1 MTDLQNLSLSAMATR
16 LRDGSATAT
25 AIAEACLA
33 RVETREGTVGAWQ
46 HIDPE
51 RVLEQAARR
60 DTEAPSSSLHGIPVG
75 LKDII
80 DTEDMPTTYGSP
92 IYAGHTPRKD
102 AIMVQRL
109 RAAGAVLM
117 GKTVTTQFAHRFPG
131 KTANPRNPAH
141 TPGGSSSGSAAAV
154 ADDMTPLAFG
164 TQTSGSVIR
173 PAAYCGVIGFK
184 PTFGWTDFTGAKNL
198 AASLDTLGY
207 YVRSLD
213 DLPMVHAVLNS
224 DALPGPETTDI
235 TAPNL
240 ALCRTPV
247 WDQADEC
254 AQATVETTAERLSS
268 AGAGIRKLDLDASFA
283 RVFDA
288 QDTVLQYEMARH
300 LKIERTENW
309 DLIAPPTQDFII
321 RGEECSEEKIAEAR
335 YIFDQARTDFAKALG
350 DDIAITLS
358 APGEAPKGLEA
369 TGNALFNRMW
379 TALHVPCLH
388 LPVETGPQGLPLGVT
403 LVARKGHEQRLVA
416 AGRWA
421 ATALDLPLFG

>member
-1 MTDLQNLSLSAMATR
+1 MTDLQTLSLSAMANR

-25 AIAEACLA
+25 ALAEACLA
-33 RVETREGTVGAWQ
+33 RVEAREGTVGAWQ

-51 RVLEQAARR
+51 RVLEQAVRR
-60 DTEAPSSSLHGIPVG
+60 DGETPSSALHGIPIG

-92 IYAGHTPRKD
+92 IYADHTPRKD

-184 PTFGWTDFTGAKNL
+184 PSFGWTDFTGAKNL
-198 AASLDTLGY
+198 AASLDTIGY

-213 DLPMVHAVLNS
+213 DLPIVHSVLAS

-235 TAPNL
+235 TAPNF

-247 WDQADEC
+247 WDQAEDC
-254 AQATVETTAERLSS
+254 AQAVLETTAERFGG
-268 AGAGIRKLDLDASFA
+268 AGAGLRDLDLDASLA
-283 RVFDA
+283 PVFDA

-300 LKIERTENW
+300 LAIEREENW
-309 DLIAPPTQDFII
+309 DLIAPPTQDFI
-321 RGEECSEEKIAEAR
+321 RAGLDCSEEKIAGAR
-335 YIFDQARTDFAKALG
+335 YIFGQARSDFAKALG

-358 APGEAPKGLEA
+358 APGEAPAGLHS

-388 LPVETGPQGLPLGVT
+388 LPVGTGPMGLPLGVT

-421 ATALDLPLFG
+421 AKALDLPLFG

>member
-1 MTDLQNLSLSAMATR
+1 MTDLQTLSLSAMANR

-25 AIAEACLA
+25 ALAEACLA
-33 RVETREGTVGAWQ
+33 RVEAREGTVGAWQ

-51 RVLEQAARR
+51 RVLEQAVRR
-60 DTEAPSSSLHGIPVG
+60 DGETPSSALHGIPIG

-92 IYAGHTPRKD
+92 IYADHTPRKD

-164 TQTSGSVIR
+164 SQTSGSVIR

-184 PTFGWTDFTGAKNL
+184 PSFGWTDFTGAKNL
-198 AASLDTLGY
+198 AASLDTIGY

-213 DLPMVHAVLNS
+213 DLPIVHAILAS

-235 TAPNL
+235 TAPNF

-247 WDQADEC
+247 WDQAEDC
-254 AQATVETTAERLSS
+254 AQAVLETTAERLGG
-268 AGAGIRKLDLDASFA
+268 AGAGLRDLDLDASLA
-283 RVFDA
+283 PVFDA

-300 LKIERTENW
+300 LAIEREENW
-309 DLIAPPTQDFII
+309 DLIAPPTQDFI
-321 RGEECSEEKIAEAR
+321 RAGLDCSEEKIADAR
-335 YIFDQARTDFAKALG
+335 YIFGQARSDFAKALG

-358 APGEAPKGLEA
+358 APGEAPAGLHS

-388 LPVETGPQGLPLGVT
+388 LPVGTGPMGLPLGVT

-421 ATALDLPLFG
+421 AKALDLPLFG

>member
-1 MTDLQNLSLSAMATR
+1 MTDLHTLSLSALAAR
-16 LRDGSATAT
+16 LRAGDTTAT

-33 RVETREGTVGAWQ
+33 RVEAREDTVKAWQ
-46 HIDPE
+46 FVDPE

-60 DTEAPSSSLHGIPVG
+60 DRETPSSALHGVPVG

-92 IYAGHTPRKD
+92 IYADHTPRKD

-154 ADDMTPLAFG
+154 VDDMTPLAFG

-184 PTFGWTDFTGAKNL
+184 PSFGWTDFTGAKHL

-213 DLPMVHAVLNS
+213 DLPLVHAVLNS
-224 DALPGPETTDI
+224 DALPGAETTDI
-235 TAPNL
+235 AAPNF

-247 WDQADEC
+247 WDRADEC
-254 AQATVETTAERLSS
+254 AQALAEATADRLGN
-268 AGAGIRKLDLDASFA
+268 AGAGLRTLDLDSGFA
-283 RVFDA
+283 RVLEA
-288 QDTVLQYEMARH
+288 QDTVLEYEMARH
-300 LKIERTENW
+300 LATERSENW
-309 DLIAPPTQDFII
+309 DLIAAPTQEFIR
-321 RGEECSEEKIAEAR
+321 RGEDCSEEKIADAR
-335 YIFDQARTDFAKALG
+335 YVFDQARADFTKALG

-358 APGEAPKGLEA
+358 APGEAPKGLDS

-388 LPVETGPQGLPLGVT
+388 LPVDAGPQGLPLGVT
-403 LVARKGHEQRLVA
+403 LIARKGHEQRLVA

>member
-16 LRDGSATAT
+16 LRDGSATAS

-33 RVETREGTVGAWQ
+33 RVEAREGTVGAWQ
-46 HIDPE
+46 YIDPE

-60 DTEAPSSSLHGIPVG
+60 DNEAPSSALHGIPVG

-92 IYAGHTPRKD
+92 IYADHTPRKD
-102 AIMVQRL
+102 TIMVQRL
-109 RAAGAVLM
+109 RAAGAVLI

-154 ADDMTPLAFG
+154 ADNMTPLAFG

-213 DLPMVHAVLNS
+213 DLPMVHGVLSS

-235 TAPNL
+235 AAPNF

-254 AQATVETTAERLSS
+254 AQATMETTAERLSS
-268 AGAGIRKLDLDASFA
+268 AGAGIRKFDLDASFA

-300 LKIERTENW
+300 LKTERTENW
-309 DLIAPPTQDFII
+309 DLIAPPTQEFIT

-335 YIFDQARTDFAKALG
+335 YVFDQARTDFAKALG

-388 LPVETGPQGLPLGVT
+388 LPVDTGPQGLPLGVT

-421 ATALDLPLFG
+421 ATALALPLFG

>member
-1 MTDLQNLSLSAMATR
+1 MTDLHTLSLSAMATR
-16 LRDGSATAT
+16 LRDGSTTAT
-25 AIAEACLA
+25 ALAEACLA
-33 RVETREGTVGAWQ
+33 RVEAREGTVGAWQ

-51 RVLEQAARR
+51 RVLQQAARR
-60 DTEAPSSSLHGIPVG
+60 DNETPNNALHGIPIG

-92 IYAGHTPRKD
+92 IYTDHTPRKD

-154 ADDMTPLAFG
+154 ADNMTPLAFG

-184 PTFGWTDFTGAKNL
+184 PSFGWTDFTGTKNL

-213 DLPMVHAVLNS
+213 DLPLVHAALAS

-235 TAPNL
+235 AAPKF
-240 ALCRTPV
+240 AICRTPV
-247 WDQADEC
+247 WDQAEDC
-254 AQATVETTAERLSS
+254 AQAVVETTAERLNG
-268 AGAGIRKLDLDASFA
+268 AGADMRDLDVDASLA
-283 RVFDA
+283 PVFDA

-300 LKIERTENW
+300 LAAEREENW
-309 DLIAPPTQDFII
+309 DLIAPPTQDFI
-321 RGEECSEEKIAEAR
+321 RAGLDCSEEKIAEAR
-335 YIFDQARTDFAKALG
+335 YVFGQARSDFAKALG
-350 DDIAITLS
+350 DDIAIALS
-358 APGEAPKGLEA
+358 APGEAPEGLHA

-388 LPVETGPQGLPLGVT
+388 LPVDTGPQGLPLGVT

-421 ATALDLPLFG
+421 ANALDLPLFG

>member
-1 MTDLQNLSLSAMATR
+1 
-16 LRDGSATAT
+16 
-25 AIAEACLA
+25 
-33 RVETREGTVGAWQ
+33 
-46 HIDPE
+46 
-51 RVLEQAARR
+51 
-60 DTEAPSSSLHGIPVG
+60 
-75 LKDII
+75 
-80 DTEDMPTTYGSP
+80 
-92 IYAGHTPRKD
+92 
-102 AIMVQRL
+102 MVQRL

-184 PTFGWTDFTGAKNL
+184 PSFGWTDFTGAKNL
-198 AASLDTLGY
+198 AASLDTMGY

-213 DLPMVHAVLNS
+213 DLPLVHAVLAS

-235 TAPNL
+235 AAPNFTI
-240 ALCRTPV
+240 CRTPV
-247 WDQADEC
+247 WDQAEDC
-254 AQATVETTAERLSS
+254 AQAVLETTAGRLGS
-268 AGAGIRKLDLDASFA
+268 AGAGLRELELDASLA
-283 RVFDA
+283 PVFDS

-300 LKIERTENW
+300 LAVEREESW
-309 DLIAPPTQDFII
+309 DLIAPPTQEFI
-321 RGEECSEEKIAEAR
+321 RAGLDCSEEKIAEAR
-335 YIFDQARTDFAKALG
+335 YVFGQARSDFAKALG
-350 DDIAITLS
+350 DDIAITQS
-358 APGEAPKGLEA
+358 APGEAPEGLHA

-388 LPVETGPQGLPLGVT
+388 LPVDTGPQGLPLGVT
-403 LVARKGHEQRLVA
+403 LVARNGHEQRLVA